1 MNLEKKNNIN
11 YTLVT
16 NLVFSFF
23 PISFILGNLIINLNL
38 LLFCCLG
45 IFHLKSRILKIKFD
59 FVTKI
64 IFLFFFIVFFSTALS
79 FLKFLYIDGYE
90 YNNLSRL
97 IKSIAF
103 FRFFL
108 MLIIVYLLSESGVLN
123 FKYFFISAAFFPILV
138 SIDVIFQYFFSFN
151 LMGLEGFHIDAV
163 PVGRYNTGFF
173 GDELIAGGYIKNF
186 SFFSIFFLAYKF
198 KNKNYTRFIFTLLAI
213 CVLGLGILVS
223 GNRMPLVL
231 FLLGLLLVFLFNV
244 NLKKI
249 IPVSII
255 SLFIIFYFIASID
268 QYRKHQFIDLFG
280 NMKQV
285 VIALNKELIHKQK
298 YSIGFETEDEKLK
311 IKGNN
316 IIADDFEFFWSN
328 NTGGGRE
335 GYVALYLTAFDLWKE
350 NKIFGNGIKS
360 FRKDCSKLYQHKD
373 YRMCSN
379 HPHNYYLEI
388 LVESG
393 IVGLLCAGTLALIFL
408 IFIFMNFKFI
418 RGSNIENFILSASII
433 SLIIEVFPF
442 RNTGSIF
449 TTANATYIVII
460 SSIVLSYSRQLKL
473 KNFK

>member
-1 MNLEKKNNIN
+1 
-11 YTLVT
+11 
-16 NLVFSFF
+16 
-23 PISFILGNLIINLNL
+23 
-38 LLFCCLG
+38 
-45 IFHLKSRILKIKFD
+45 
-59 FVTKI
+59 
-64 IFLFFFIVFFSTALS
+64 
-79 FLKFLYIDGYE
+79 
-90 YNNLSRL
+90 
-97 IKSIAF
+97 
-103 FRFFL
+103 
-108 MLIIVYLLSESGVLN
+108 MLIIVYLLTEFGVLN

-138 SIDVIFQYFFSFN
+138 SIDVIFQYFFSFD
-151 LMGLEGFHIDAV
+151 LIGLEGFHIEAV
-163 PVGRYNTGFF
+163 PIGRYNAGFF

-186 SFFSIFFLAYKF
+186 SFFLILFLAFKF

-223 GNRMPLVL
+223 GNRMPLLL

-255 SLFIIFYFIASID
+255 SLFIIFYFIASTD

-298 YSIGFETEDEKLK
+298 YIIGFETEDEKLK

-316 IIADDFEFFWSN
+316 IIADDFEFFWVSN
-328 NTGGGRE
+328 TGRE
-335 GYVALYLTAFDLWKE
+335 GYVALYLTAIDLWKE

-360 FRKDCSKLYQHKD
+360 FRKDCIKLHIHKK

-408 IFIFMNFKFI
+408 IFIFKNFKFI

-449 TTANATYIVII
+449 TTANATYIIII
-460 SSIVLSYSRQLKL
+460 SSIALSYSRQLKNQ
-473 KNFK
+473 NF

>member
-11 YTLVT
+11 YTLLT

-64 IFLFFFIVFFSTALS
+64 ILLFFFIVFFSTALS

-108 MLIIVYLLSESGVLN
+108 MLIIVYLLTEFGVLN

-138 SIDVIFQYFFSFN
+138 SIDVIFQYFFSFD
-151 LMGLEGFHIDAV
+151 LIGLEGFHIEAV
-163 PVGRYNTGFF
+163 PIGRYNAGFF

-186 SFFSIFFLAYKF
+186 SFFSILFLAFKF

-223 GNRMPLVL
+223 GNRMPLLL

-255 SLFIIFYFIASID
+255 SLFIIFYFIASTD

-285 VIALNKELIHKQK
+285 LIALNKELIHKQK
-298 YSIGFETEDEKLK
+298 YIIGFETEDEKLK

-316 IIADDFEFFWSN
+316 IIADDFEFFWVI
-328 NTGGGRE
+328 NTGRE
-335 GYVALYLTAFDLWKE
+335 GYIALYLTAIDLWKE

-360 FRKDCSKLYQHKD
+360 FRKDCIKLFVHKK

-408 IFIFMNFKFI
+408 IFIFKNFKFI

-449 TTANATYIVII
+449 TTANATYIIII
-460 SSIVLSYSRQLKL
+460 SSIALSYSRQLKNQ
-473 KNFK
+473 NF